1 MTSRRII
8 TSILTVLVVGAPA
21 ALPAVATAGSL
32 LSGYGGPGQGNQ
44 AILGSALLNGP
55 SNGGGGGGGSTG
67 GGGSAATG
75 TLSGTSNPVATSRPQ
90 GTHARHH
97 STSSRPSSGTGSL
110 GVTSSGGS
118 GAYPLSTGLARSVS
132 GDSRTLGLSGA
143 DVLYILL
150 ALAALALTALATRQL
165 MRGHEGQEGTV
176 AKGMRQRIR
185 GTE

>member
-1 MTSRRII
+1 MTSRRMI
-8 TSILTVLVVGAPA
+8 TSILTVLVGTFA

-55 SNGGGGGGGSTG
+55 SSGGGGGGSG
-67 GGGSAATG
+67 GAGGSTG
-75 TLSGTSNPVATSRPQ
+75 AGALSGTSSPVASSRPQ
-90 GTHARHH
+90 GTGGRHH
-97 STSSRPSSGTGSL
+97 STSSRPSAATGSL
-110 GVTSSGGS
+110 GVRTPGGS
-118 GAYPLSTGLARSVS
+118 GAYPLSTGLARAVS

-143 DVLYILL
+143 DLLYILL
-150 ALAALALTALATRQL
+150 ALAALALTGLATRQL

-176 AKGMRQRIR
+176 AKGMRRRIR

>member
-1 MTSRRII
+1 MTSRRMI

-21 ALPAVATAGSL
+21 ALPAAATAGSL

-67 GGGSAATG
+67 AGGSSGAG
-75 TLSGTSNPVATSRPQ
+75 TLAGTSSPVASSRPQ
-90 GTHARHH
+90 PRGRHH
-97 STSSRPSSGTGSL
+97 SSSSRRSSATGSL
-110 GVTSSGGS
+110 GARTPGGS

-143 DVLYILL
+143 DLLYILL
-150 ALAALALTALATRQL
+150 ALAALALTGLATRQL

>member
-1 MTSRRII
+1 MTSRRMI
-8 TSILTVLVVGAPA
+8 TSILTVLMVGAPA
-21 ALPAVATAGSL
+21 VLPAVATAGSL

-55 SNGGGGGGGSTG
+55 SSGGGGGGSTG
-67 GGGSAATG
+67 AGGSAGAE
-75 TLSGTSNPVATSRPQ
+75 TLSGTSNPVTSSRPQ
-90 GTHARHH
+90 GPPARHH

-110 GVTSSGGS
+110 GVTSPGGS
-118 GAYPLSTGLARSVS
+118 GAYPLSTGLARAVS

-143 DVLYILL
+143 DLLYILL
-150 ALAALALTALATRQL
+150 ALAALALTGLATRQL

>member
-1 MTSRRII
+1 MTSRRMI
-8 TSILTVLVVGAPA
+8 TSILTVLMVGAPA

-55 SNGGGGGGGSTG
+55 SSGGGGGGGSTG
-67 GGGSAATG
+67 AGGSVGAG
-75 TLSGTSNPVATSRPQ
+75 PLSGTSNPVASSRPQ
-90 GTHARHH
+90 GTRARHH

-110 GVTSSGGS
+110 GVTSPGGS
-118 GAYPLSTGLARSVS
+118 GAYPLSTGLARAVS

-143 DVLYILL
+143 DLLYILL
-150 ALAALALTALATRQL
+150 ALAALALTGLATRQL

-176 AKGMRQRIR
+176 AKGMRPRIR